1 MNGWFQI
8 LSLVLTE
15 VVAEIC
21 LKKWSMSN
29 NNVYIIIGV
38 VFYGLIAVILGNTL
52 KIYQNLTLVNTLWHV
67 GNIIIIGIA
76 NAIIFKSKL
85 SYYQI
90 GGIVLA
96 IISTILM
103 SIK

>member
-15 VVAEIC
+15 VIAEIC

-29 NNVYIIIGV
+29 NNMYIILGV
-38 VFYGLIAVILGNTL
+38 VFYGLIAIILGSTL

-67 GNIIIIGIA
+67 GNIIFIGIA

-103 SIK
+103 SIN